1 MKGIH
6 TTKIIL
12 IITILIQIYSID
24 DDAEH
29 FLGSTLPLWRTAPQP
44 LLLFFIFSSH
54 SCRRTMANFTLNSS
68 SCRSI
73 SRKCFMSACI
83 LCSLLNKLLLVF
95 ALLFPVRLLEEKE
108 NNAFAATR
116 KVKRTT
122 NITNDSRR
130 SKESIIT
137 TMMLLILSVFVYKIH
152 TAWLMMMMM
161 MSIMY
166 YKYNIFFALTCLT
179 KILLTKTSSFFCLS
193 ENNKSLSSLFSSLP
207 YSFRKLRKLENKSNF
222 WKPK

>member
-6 TTKIIL
+6 TTKKIL

-95 ALLFPVRLLEEKE
+95 VAVRLLEEKE

-137 TMMLLILSVFVYKIH
+137 TMMLLILFVFVYKI
-152 TAWLMMMMM
+152 TYGL
-161 MSIMY
+161 IDDDDDDVY
-166 YKYNIFFALTCLT
+166 
-179 KILLTKTSSFFCLS
+179 
-193 ENNKSLSSLFSSLP
+193 
-207 YSFRKLRKLENKSNF
+207 
-222 WKPK
+222 